1 MVPYNTTTTTTI
13 TTTCAEQDLP
23 YSNHTKKS
31 TEHLF
36 PEKGKKKKRERKEA
50 RDLAQIH
57 QRWNLSWLQLSK
69 RNWRFSWGWGGAI
82 TLSGRLQNNKGTALL
97 ADLWNV
103 WGKQKTWDSLSDLLF
118 LVRSEWRVPKWG
130 ERGFGWGYWFWNV
143 ALLRERELG
152 VIRSRIY

>member
-69 RNWRFSWGWGGAI
+69 RN
-82 TLSGRLQNNKGTALL
+82 
-97 ADLWNV
+97 
-103 WGKQKTWDSLSDLLF
+103 
-118 LVRSEWRVPKWG
+118 
-130 ERGFGWGYWFWNV
+130 
-143 ALLRERELG
+143 
-152 VIRSRIY
+152 